1 MNKDLEQ
8 AYEKFIKDYAN
19 KSNTVSWFLAQFKT
33 HLSKNITLEDWNTLQ
48 QNLKNIISDNVA
60 NKDLLDSLIKYLT
73 NYEDATD
80 ETIKELYNKLT
91 KNNLISI
98 IGNATETTAGVMSAA
113 DKKNLNNLVK
123 LLQNDTNNIVDTI
136 KEVLIVFEQ
145 YPEGADLVTALA
157 GKADKSSTY
166 SKTEIDSKLGNI
178 DAILDAIN
186 GEVV

>member
-1 MNKDLEQ
+1 
-8 AYEKFIKDYAN
+8 
-19 KSNTVSWFLAQFKT
+19 
-33 HLSKNITLEDWNTLQ
+33 
-48 QNLKNIISDNVA
+48 
-60 NKDLLDSLIKYLT
+60 
-73 NYEDATD
+73 
-80 ETIKELYNKLT
+80 
-91 KNNLISI
+91 
-98 IGNATETTAGVMSAA
+98 MSAA